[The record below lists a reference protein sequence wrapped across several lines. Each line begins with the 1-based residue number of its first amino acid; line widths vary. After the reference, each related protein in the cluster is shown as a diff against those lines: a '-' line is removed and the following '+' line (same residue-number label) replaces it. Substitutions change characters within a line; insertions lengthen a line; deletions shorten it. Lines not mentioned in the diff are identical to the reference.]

1 MTYHLAEGIV
11 TDVLTC
17 LASYLPA
24 KITAINAETTD
35 FDLVNVANYYHS
47 EQRAIDEYPSCI
59 VRCNKGSVVIEH
71 TTKIVGVYDILIG
84 ILHLETDS
92 ARLVQ
97 ALQRYQR
104 AIFEVLKANEGSLSM
119 ILLGYQFIESPLF
132 APTGSEYLADVQIT
146 VTVRRAET

>member
-1 MTYHLAEGIV
+1 MTYHLAEGVV
-11 TDVLTC
+11 TDILAC

-35 FDLVNVANYYHS
+35 FDLVDVATYFRS
-47 EQRAIDEYPSCI
+47 EQRAIDKYPSCI

-71 TTKIVGVYDILIG
+71 ATKIVGIYDVLIG

-104 AIFEVLKANEGSLSM
+104 AIFEVLKDRESTLSM

-132 APTGSEYLADVQIT
+132 APTDSEYLADVQIT